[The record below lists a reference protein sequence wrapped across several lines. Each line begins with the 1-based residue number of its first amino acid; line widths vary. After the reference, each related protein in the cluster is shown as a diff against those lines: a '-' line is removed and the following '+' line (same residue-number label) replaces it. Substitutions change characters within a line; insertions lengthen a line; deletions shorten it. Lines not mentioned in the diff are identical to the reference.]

1 MSSEY
6 DADPIP
12 AAAENSREFRSW
24 QSPLPTGRRLSCYA
38 AQNWTSAT
46 RTPVLIELR
55 LENYAV
61 IDNAAV
67 EFASGLNL
75 LTGETGAGKSILID
89 ALALLL
95 GDRASSEIIRTGADR
110 AVVSAVFECSGT
122 SGDAIAK
129 ILERN
134 GLDESE
140 DGSLIVRREISSAGK
155 GRVFVNNQAATVAVL
170 RQLAPHLATIHA
182 QNESI
187 LSFDAPARLELL
199 DGFAANKIEPAAAAY
214 AAWHEIR
221 ARIEDL
227 EQGEQDRLRLVD
239 LWIFQKREI
248 EEARLQAGEDERL
261 ETEKRVLANAEKIY
275 NAALQAFDLLY
286 EGDASTSASLRSAQK
301 QITELAR
308 YEPKFQEAW
317 AALETARISVED
329 VGATVR
335 DYAGGIHASPE
346 HLAEVE
352 DRLAALDRV
361 KRKYGP
367 TLDHVINFGADVAR
381 KLSEIENKD
390 EILRDLRAEL
400 AKAATE
406 YLRAARAL
414 SKNRA
419 QAARKL
425 EKLVEAEINDLA
437 MKSVFRIE
445 ITTAEEEGNWS
456 PSGIDQVVYMISTNP
471 GEPMRQLEHIA
482 SGGELS
488 RVMLALKVS
497 VESGSGK
504 DRVARTL
511 LSAKASSTDH
521 AGQALSAKEQTMPAK
536 PATRAAVQRTMV
548 FDEIDTGIGGRAAE
562 AVGKKL
568 KSLAR
573 SNQVLCVTHLPQIA
587 TFADHHYVI
596 EKKERSGRTRTTI
609 RLVSGEERTEEVA
622 RMLSGAKLTDTS
634 RKHAEQM
641 IKANQ

>member
-1 MSSEY
+1 M
-6 DADPIP
+6 
-12 AAAENSREFRSW
+12 
-24 QSPLPTGRRLSCYA
+24 L
-38 AQNWTSAT
+38 
-46 RTPVLIELR
+46 VELR

-95 GDRASSEIIRTGADR
+95 GEKASSEVIRTGAER
-110 AVVSAVFECSGT
+110 AVVSAVFECDHA
-122 SGDAIAK
+122 SGDAIEK
-129 ILERN
+129 VLERN

-140 DGSLIVRREISSAGK
+140 DGSLIVRREIATGGK
-155 GRVFVNNQAATVAVL
+155 GRVFVNNQTATVAVL

-187 LSFDAPARLELL
+187 LAFDAPARLELL
-199 DGFAANKIEPAAAAY
+199 DGFAGTQIEPMTAAFE
-214 AAWHEIR
+214 AWKGVR
-221 ARIEDL
+221 ARIDDL
-227 EQGEQDRLRLVD
+227 ERGEQDRLRLVD

-248 EEARLQAGEDERL
+248 EDARLQAGEDEQL

-275 NAALQAFDLLY
+275 NAAMQAFDLLY
-286 EGDASTSASLRSAQK
+286 EGDGSTSASMRAAQK
-301 QITELAR
+301 QIEELAR
-308 YEPKFQEAW
+308 YEPRFQEAL

-352 DRLAALDRV
+352 DRLAMLDRL

-367 TLDHVINFGADVAR
+367 ALEDVIAFGADVAR

-390 EILRDLRAEL
+390 EVLRALRAEL
-400 AKAATE
+400 AKAGTE

-414 SKNRA
+414 SKSR
-419 QAARKL
+419 QDAARKL

-437 MKSVFRIE
+437 MKSAFRIE
-445 ITTAEEEGNWS
+445 MTTSEQEGNWTS
-456 PSGIDQVVYMISTNP
+456 TGIDQVVYMIATNP

-497 VESGSGK
+497 VEAGSN
-504 DRVARTL
+504 RVSRAPLRQAQGG
-511 LSAKASSTDH
+511 LSPAKAGGSRT
-521 AGQALSAKEQTMPAK
+521 AAQ
-536 PATRAAVQRTMV
+536 RASQRTVV

-568 KSLAR
+568 KALAR
-573 SNQVLCVTHLPQIA
+573 ANQVLCVTHLPQIA
-587 TFADHHYVI
+587 TFADHHFVI
-596 EKKERSGRTRTTI
+596 EKKERNGRMRTTI
-609 RLVSGEERTEEVA
+609 RAVVGEERTEEVA

-641 IKANQ
+641 IKANG

>member
-1 MSSEY
+1 
-6 DADPIP
+6 
-12 AAAENSREFRSW
+12 
-24 QSPLPTGRRLSCYA
+24 
-38 AQNWTSAT
+38 
-46 RTPVLIELR
+46 VLVELR

-61 IDNAAV
+61 IDNAVV

-95 GDRASSEIIRTGADR
+95 GEKASSEVIRTGAER
-110 AVVSAVFECSGT
+110 AVVSAVFGCDGAG
-122 SGDAIAK
+122 GDAIEK
-129 ILERN
+129 VLEHN
-134 GLDESE
+134 GLDESD
-140 DGSLIVRREISSAGK
+140 DGSLIVRREIAAGGK
-155 GRVFVNNQAATVAVL
+155 GRVFVNNQPATVAVL

-187 LSFDAPARLELL
+187 LSFDSPARLALL
-199 DGFAANKIEPAAAAY
+199 DGFAGSRLDQVAAAFE
-214 AAWHEIR
+214 AWKGIR
-221 ARIEDL
+221 TRIDDL
-227 EQGEQDRLRLVD
+227 QRDEQDRLRLVD
-239 LWIFQKREI
+239 LWTFQNREI

-275 NAALQAFDLLY
+275 NAAMQAFDLLY
-286 EGDASTSASLRSAQK
+286 EGDGSTSASMRAAQK
-301 QITELAR
+301 QIEELAR
-308 YEPKFQEAW
+308 YEPRFQEAL

-352 DRLAALDRV
+352 DRLAVLDRL

-367 TLDHVINFGADVAR
+367 ALEDVIGFGADVAR

-390 EILRDLRAEL
+390 EILRELRSEL
-400 AKAATE
+400 AKSGAE

-414 SKNRA
+414 SKAR
-419 QAARKL
+419 QDAARKL

-437 MKSVFRIE
+437 MKSTFRIQM
-445 ITTAEEEGNWS
+445 TTSEEEGNWAAA
-456 PSGIDQVVYMISTNP
+456 GIDEVVYMIATNP

-488 RVMLALKVS
+488 RVMLALKLS
-497 VESGSGK
+497 VTSTH
-504 DRVARTL
+504 VARAP
-511 LSAKASSTDH
+511 SPAKA
-521 AGQALSAKEQTMPAK
+521 GSAAPAVR
-536 PATRAAVQRTMV
+536 RAAEPAQRTMV

-568 KSLAR
+568 KALAR
-573 SNQVLCVTHLPQIA
+573 ANQVLCVTHLPQIA
-587 TFADHHYVI
+587 TFADQHFVI
-596 EKKERSGRTRTTI
+596 EKKDRNGRTRTSI
-609 RLVSGEERTEEVA
+609 RAVVGEERTEEVA

-641 IKANQ
+641 IKANG

>member
-1 MSSEY
+1 
-6 DADPIP
+6 
-12 AAAENSREFRSW
+12 
-24 QSPLPTGRRLSCYA
+24 
-38 AQNWTSAT
+38 
-46 RTPVLIELR
+46 VLVELR

-61 IDNAAV
+61 IDIAAV

-95 GDRASSEIIRTGADR
+95 GEKASSEVIRTGAER
-110 AVVSAVFECSGT
+110 AVVSAVFECDHA
-122 SGDAIAK
+122 SGDAIEK
-129 ILERN
+129 VLERN

-140 DGSLIVRREISSAGK
+140 DGSLIARREIATGGK

-187 LSFDAPARLELL
+187 LAFDAPARLELL
-199 DGFAANKIEPAAAAY
+199 DGFAGTQIEPMTAAFE
-214 AAWHEIR
+214 AWKGVR
-221 ARIEDL
+221 ARIDDL
-227 EQGEQDRLRLVD
+227 ERGEQDRLRLVD

-248 EEARLQAGEDERL
+248 EDARLQAGEDEQL

-275 NAALQAFDLLY
+275 NAAMQAFDLLY
-286 EGDASTSASLRSAQK
+286 EGDGSTSASMRAAQK
-301 QITELAR
+301 QIEELAR
-308 YEPKFQEAW
+308 YESRFQEAL

-352 DRLAALDRV
+352 DRLAMLDRL

-367 TLDHVINFGADVAR
+367 ALEDVIAFGADVAR

-390 EILRDLRAEL
+390 EVLRALRAEL
-400 AKAATE
+400 AKAGTE

-414 SKNRA
+414 SKSR
-419 QAARKL
+419 QDAARKL

-437 MKSVFRIE
+437 MKSAFRIE
-445 ITTAEEEGNWS
+445 MTTSEQEGNWTS
-456 PSGIDQVVYMISTNP
+456 TGIDQVVYMIATNP

-497 VESGSGK
+497 VEAGSN
-504 DRVARTL
+504 RVAR
-511 LSAKASSTDH
+511 APA
-521 AGQALSAKEQTMPAK
+521 PAK
-536 PATRAAVQRTMV
+536 PGGSRTAAQRASQRTMV

-568 KSLAR
+568 KALAR
-573 SNQVLCVTHLPQIA
+573 ANQVLCVTHLPQIA
-587 TFADHHYVI
+587 TFADHHFLI
-596 EKKERSGRTRTTI
+596 EKKERNGRTRTTI
-609 RLVSGEERTEEVA
+609 RAVVGEERTEEVA

-641 IKANQ
+641 IKANG

>member
-1 MSSEY
+1 MLRKTSSL
-6 DADPIP
+6 I
-12 AAAENSREFRSW
+12 RKR
-24 QSPLPTGRRLSCYA
+24 
-38 AQNWTSAT
+38 
-46 RTPVLIELR
+46 PVLVELR

-95 GDRASSEIIRTGADR
+95 GEKASSEVVRSGAER
-110 AVVSAVFECSGT
+110 AVVSAVFESEGEA
-122 SGDAIAK
+122 GDAIVEV
-129 ILERN
+129 LEKN

-140 DGSLIVRREISSAGK
+140 DGSLIVRREIAAGGK
-155 GRVFVNNQAATVAVL
+155 GRVFVNNQPATVAVL

-187 LSFDAPARLELL
+187 LSFDGPARLALL
-199 DGFAANKIEPAAAAY
+199 DGFAESQVEPVALAY
-214 AAWHEIR
+214 EAWGEIR
-221 ARIEDL
+221 TRIEDL
-227 EQGEQDRLRLVD
+227 ERGEQDRLRLVD
-239 LWIFQKREI
+239 LWMFQKREI
-248 EEARLQAGEDERL
+248 EEAKLKAGEDEQL

-275 NAALQAFDLLY
+275 NAAMHAFDLLY
-286 EGDASTSASLRSAQK
+286 EGDGSTSSSLRAAQK
-301 QITELAR
+301 QIEELAR
-308 YEPKFQEAW
+308 FEPKFQEAL

-352 DRLAALDRV
+352 DRLAALDRL

-367 TLDHVINFGADVAR
+367 GLEDVIAFGADVAR

-390 EILRDLRAEL
+390 EILRELRSRL
-400 AKAATE
+400 AKAAEE
-406 YLRAARAL
+406 YLRTARSL
-414 SKNRA
+414 SKKR
-419 QAARKL
+419 QEAAGKL
-425 EKLVEAEINDLA
+425 EKVVESEINDLA
-437 MKSVFRIE
+437 MKSAFRIE
-445 ITTAEEEGNWS
+445 ITTSEAEGNWS
-456 PSGIDQVVYMISTNP
+456 ATGIDQVLYVIATNP

-497 VESGSGK
+497 VEAGPK
-504 DRVARTL
+504 DRVTRAPVRQAPGGL
-511 LSAKASSTDH
+511 LPAKASTTRQ
-521 AGQALSAKEQTMPAK
+521 GTR
-536 PATRAAVQRTMV
+536 RAAQRTMV

-562 AVGKKL
+562 SVGKKL
-568 KSLAR
+568 KSLAQ

-596 EKKERSGRTRTTI
+596 EKKERNGRTRTGI
-609 RLVSGEERTEEVA
+609 RLVVGEERTEEVA

-641 IKANQ
+641 IKANG